1 MLSDTS
7 GEGAVQ
13 PVLRLNLTFDV
24 QRLREDLETAERVGQ
39 RHMHFTANH
48 DGGWSGIALVSID
61 GRTDAESIRYGT
73 GHYRPTPVLE
83 HCPYFRQIL
92 SEFRCPKHQVRL
104 LRLEAGKRILEHR
117 DRVLTWPLGIARL
130 HIPIITHEEVYFY
143 LDGRRVQMAPGEL
156 WYCDFSRPHSV
167 ENRSPIARVHLV
179 MDLASSQSRDGD
191 FWLMWIPRRMAWI
204 GRIDD
209 IRAFRYTK
217 VSFAP
222 RGKPC
227 PSRRDASSLNL

>member
-1 MLSDTS
+1 
-7 GEGAVQ
+7 VQ

-73 GHYRPTPVLE
+73 GRYRPTPVLE

-179 MDLASSQSRDGD
+179 MDLEINP
-191 FWLMWIPRRMAWI
+191 WLRSLFPDEPLAERLADQFAAARYYLRSPRHLLRL
-204 GRIDD
+204 
-209 IRAFRYTK
+209 FRRPSYGY
-217 VSFAP
+217 SGPFEAP
-222 RGKPC
+222 GANP
-227 PSRRDASSLNL
+227 PAG